1 MARYLIGLVVCFVVA
16 NGSQLLAADDPIK
29 AKLDKA
35 KAAYQASLEQ
45 YREAVARYFD
55 KQEEASRN
63 DGNKKRL
70 DQIKAERTAFQET
83 GDLPRTTPGEL
94 KRKLA
99 PARSALESAYTA
111 AVCEYTKASK
121 DDMATAVENELEQF
135 KHDGDAPWVEL
146 FNSKD
151 VKGWHASEG
160 TRATWRVT
168 GGTLVG
174 NGALGYQITDR
185 EDYVNFRLRVEAKL
199 LGVDADSGMCFRV
212 QDPRVANA
220 YEANIHNGR
229 PGDGAMG
236 TLGLFRPAA
245 AGGGVVFAA
254 KGQDVP
260 AGQWFTMEVLV
271 KGNRFTTWVDTKK
284 ACESEDPENRLRRGA
299 IALQQNTGVVSFRK
313 VEIKELPAK

>member
-35 KAAYQASLEQ
+35 KAAYKASLEQ
-45 YREAVARYFD
+45 YRDAVAKYFD
-55 KQEEASRN
+55 KQEEASRKE
-63 DGNKKRL
+63 GNKKLL

-83 GDLPRTTPGEL
+83 GDLPRTAPGEL

-99 PARSALESAYTA
+99 PARSALESADTA
-111 AVCEYTKASK
+111 AVREYTKARK
-121 DDMATAVENELEQF
+121 DDMATAVEKELEQF

-174 NGALGYQITDR
+174 NGAIGYLITDR
-185 EDYVNFRLRVEAKL
+185 EDYVNFRLRVETKL
-199 LGVDADSGMCFRV
+199 LGVDADSGLCFRV

-236 TLGLFRPAA
+236 TLGLFR
-245 AGGGVVFAA
+245 VVFAP
-254 KGQDVP
+254 KGQDVS

-271 KGNRFTTWVDTKK
+271 KGNRFTTWVDAKK

-313 VEIKELPAK
+313 VEIKELPTK